1 MAMDSDALGIAVAN
15 VLIKKSTIPPTPDM
29 VTNMQQFWKDVAKEY
44 VDHIQGN
51 AEVPAGIP
59 VNASGYSGAT
69 TGAGKVK

>member
-1 MAMDSDALGIAVAN
+1 MAMDSNALGIALAN

-44 VDHIQGN
+44 VDHIQDN

-59 VNASGYSGAT
+59 VSTSAGDGAT
-69 TGAGKVK
+69 SGAGKVK